1 MKKLILILIS
11 AFCLLNSAFAAITVT
26 NLFTYGV
33 VSNTTENGSNV
44 LIGTAY
50 IPTVPTFA
58 IQSGGL
64 TSTNDLLVNIQY
76 GIGNT
81 TNMTT
86 VATYRQ
92 TVTNATDGTV
102 APSGITLQIYARAQ
116 IVTTNAVN
124 VGTKAIFSTP

>member
-1 MKKLILILIS
+1 MKKLLLLIS
-11 AFCLLNSAFAAITVT
+11 SFFILHSAFGAITVT
-26 NLFTYGV
+26 NLFTYGT

-50 IPTVPTFA
+50 IPTVPTFS

-64 TSTNDLLVNIQY
+64 ANTNALVVYIQY
-76 GIGNT
+76 GVGDT

-92 TVTNATDGTV
+92 TATNASSGTV
-102 APSGITLQIYARAQ
+102 SPSGITLQIYARAQ
-116 IVTTNAVN
+116 IVTTNAVT
-124 VGTKAIFSTP
+124 VGTSAIFSTP

>member
-1 MKKLILILIS
+1 MKKLILTFLLS
-11 AFCLLNSAFAAITVT
+11 AFSISVFAAITIT
-26 NLFTYGV
+26 NLFTYGM

-58 IQSGGL
+58 IASGGL
-64 TSTNDLLVNIQY
+64 TNTNDLVVNIQY
-76 GIGNT
+76 GVGNT

-92 TVTNATDGTV
+92 STTNATDGTV
-102 APSGITLQIYARAQ
+102 SPAGITLQIYARAQ
-116 IVTTNAVN
+116 IVTTNAVTA
-124 VGTKAIFSTP
+124 GTKAIFSSP

>member
-1 MKKLILILIS
+1 MKKLILTAVLML
-11 AFCLLNSAFAAITVT
+11 AMNSARAGIAVT
-26 NLFTYGV
+26 NLFTYGS

-50 IPTVPTFA
+50 IATTPTFN

-64 TSTNDLLVNIQY
+64 TDTNALLVNIQY
-76 GIGNT
+76 GIGDT

-92 TVTNATDGTV
+92 STTNAQDGTV
-102 APSGITLQIYARAQ
+102 SPSGITLNIYARAQ
-116 IVTTNAVN
+116 IVTTNDVT
-124 VGTKAIFSTP
+124 VGTKAIFNRP